1 MELSAFLRTYRRHWF
16 VPVGLL
22 VVAVLGVF
30 LYQQAFGLK
39 EAVATVAVLDPLTS
53 RPGAYAQAQVTFD
66 SVIHSDQLAERVG
79 LRLGRDP
86 ASVRSHLSVSI
97 APSLEAYNA
106 SPVFAVYATDKTYAG
121 AVTLANTAVE
131 EGRLL
136 YIEDNTPDPEAVKQA
151 IASQMQQAQ
160 SDLDSAVAAYAA
172 FLKNNDAIDLEPR
185 IGKLRDLVSSLQL
198 SALEARADEKAQ
210 FAAGNWTG
218 GVAARNRAV
227 SLEAAEAAYQ
237 AQLNQLLSLEIP
249 YGTLAAAVQ
258 TAQNR
263 VNQLRDYELGTLT
276 GEQLPLSGQ
285 IKIIDSARPNS
296 HQLVT
301 MLTYAI
307 GALVGLLV
315 GATAIYVLG
324 LIAREPETAE
334 EIGRAFGAPVLVRVP
349 IGGA

>member
-16 VPVGLL
+16 IPAALL

-66 SVIHSDQLAERVG
+66 SVINSDQLAERVG

-86 ASVRSHLSVSI
+86 GSVRSHLSVSI

-106 SPVFAVYATDKTYAG
+106 SPVYAVYATDKTYAG
-121 AVTLANTAVE
+121 AITLADAAVE

-136 YIEDNTPDPEAVKQA
+136 YIEDNTPDPDAVKQA
-151 IASQMQQAQ
+151 IAGQMQQAQ
-160 SDLDSAVAAYAA
+160 SDLDAAVAAYAA
-172 FLKNNDAIDLEPR
+172 FLSNNDAIDLEPR

-210 FAAGNWTG
+210 FAAGNWYG
-218 GVAARNRAV
+218 GVAARSRAA
-227 SLEAAEAAYQ
+227 SLEGAGATYQ
-237 AQLNQLLSLEIP
+237 VQLNNLLSLEIP

-258 TAQNR
+258 RAQNR

-285 IKIIDSARPNS
+285 IKIIDGARPNS
-296 HQLVT
+296 HELVT
-301 MLTYAI
+301 MLTYAL
-307 GALVGLLV
+307 GALLGLLV
-315 GATAIYVLG
+315 GATAIYLLG

-334 EIGRAFGAPVLVRVP
+334 EIGRAFGAPILVRVP
-349 IGGA
+349 SGGA